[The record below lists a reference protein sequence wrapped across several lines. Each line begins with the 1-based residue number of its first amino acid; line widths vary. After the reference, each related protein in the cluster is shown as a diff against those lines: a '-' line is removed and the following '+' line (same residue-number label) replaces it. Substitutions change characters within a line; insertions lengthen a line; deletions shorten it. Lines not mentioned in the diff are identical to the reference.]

1 MSVRARNYFLVF
13 LRKSGI
19 LISCSLMLLV
29 GAWGLVSPWVKDGIE
44 PVEDIPDAGF
54 AWVDVCN
61 PPPIFCVPGRFTAP
75 APVPAGYFILP
86 SRLPPEE
93 TGS

>member
-44 PVEDIPDAGF
+44 PVEDMPDAGF
-54 AWVDVCN
+54 AWVEV
-61 PPPIFCVPGRFTAP
+61 
-75 APVPAGYFILP
+75 
-86 SRLPPEE
+86 
-93 TGS
+93 